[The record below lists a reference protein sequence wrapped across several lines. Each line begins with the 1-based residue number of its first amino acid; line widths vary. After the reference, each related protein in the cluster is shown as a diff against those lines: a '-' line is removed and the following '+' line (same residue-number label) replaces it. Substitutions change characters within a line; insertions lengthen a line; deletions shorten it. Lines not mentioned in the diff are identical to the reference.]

1 MLLPAFAE
9 TRPSPVSNP
18 PLIGTSQMK
27 LAIGTAQFGSSYGVA
42 NSTGQV
48 SLPEVEAILRC
59 AKSAGISMLDTAVA
73 YGNSE
78 QRLGEVGVD
87 QLDVVTKIPPL
98 PEGTPEPDKWVER
111 QVRDSCKR
119 LKTLRL
125 YAVLLHQPLQ
135 LLGPDGGAILSGLS
149 RVKAE
154 GLVEKIGVSIYS
166 PDELDLIHPLLRP
179 ELVQS
184 PFSVLDRRLEKS
196 GWLRRLSSDGVEVH
210 SRSVFLQG
218 LLVMPRERIPAKF
231 ARWQRIWD
239 EWHAWLRDSKLSPQA
254 ACLAFANSVT
264 EIHRVVVGVDSLSH
278 LQDLVAV
285 TNVRLPDDLPRVQS
299 EDEELINPSLW
310 HKL

>member
-1 MLLPAFAE
+1 
-9 TRPSPVSNP
+9 
-18 PLIGTSQMK
+18 MK

-48 SLPEVEAILRC
+48 TLTEVAAILRC

-87 QLDVVTKIPPL
+87 QFDVVTKIPPL
-98 PEGTPEPDKWVER
+98 PEGTREPEKWLER
-111 QVRDSCKR
+111 QVRGSCER

-125 YAVLLHQPLQ
+125 YGVLLHQPLQ
-135 LLGPDGGAILSGLS
+135 LLGPDGGAILNVLS
-149 RVKAE
+149 KVKAE
-154 GLVEKIGVSIYS
+154 GLAEKIGVSIYAS
-166 PDELDLIHPLLRP
+166 EELEAIRPLLRP
-179 ELVQS
+179 DIVQS
-184 PFSVLDRRLEKS
+184 PFSILDRRLEKS
-196 GWLRRLSSDGVEVH
+196 GWLHRLSADGIEVH
-210 SRSVFLQG
+210 ARSVFLQG

-239 EWHAWLRDSKLSPQA
+239 EWHAWCRDSELSPQA
-254 ACLAFANSVT
+254 ACLAFVNST
-264 EIHRVVVGVDSLSH
+264 NEIHRMVVGVDSLSH

-285 TNVRLPDDLPRVQS
+285 TDARLPDDLPRIQS